1 MARGE
6 GMGTTIR
13 SLGVA
18 VLLGIARV
26 ATAEVTEPANQCV
39 ACHQVEELS
48 ISLGHSMSEWRAS
61 PHARSGVACEK
72 CHGGNPSA
80 REAKAAHEGVLPS
93 SDPASKVSPQNVAAT
108 CGSCHEE
115 EWKSFRTTIHAKEI
129 TKEGD
134 AATCLTC
141 HGSMAT
147 SYPSP
152 RELSSRC
159 TVCHERPV
167 EARSALSWLSAA
179 KTQLLRTHRTLDDAK
194 AVAPD
199 WHEEA
204 VKRFHDMEKIL
215 LAISLEWHTFD
226 MEASIKHSRD
236 LLSLGKL
243 LDEEARLKIK
253 MGKEKK
259 KD

>member
-1 MARGE
+1 
-6 GMGTTIR
+6 MGTTIR
-13 SLGVA
+13 NLGVA
-18 VLLGIARV
+18 ALLGIAQV
-26 ATAEVTEPANQCV
+26 ALAEVSEPDNQCV

-61 PHARSGVACEK
+61 SHARSGIGCEK
-72 CHGGNPSA
+72 CHGGDPSA

-93 SDPASKVSPQNVAAT
+93 SDPASKVSTQNIAAT
-108 CGSCHEE
+108 CGSCHDQ
-115 EWKSFRTTIHAKEI
+115 EWKAFKSTVHAKEI

-152 RELSSRC
+152 RELNSRC

-179 KTQLLRTHRTLDDAK
+179 KTQLLRTHRTLEDAK
-194 AVAPD
+194 NVVPE

-204 VKRFHDMEKIL
+204 VKRFHEMEKHL
-215 LAISLEWHTFD
+215 LAISLQWHTFD
-226 MEASIKHSRD
+226 MDASIKKSRD

-243 LDEEARLKIK
+243 LDEEAQLKIK
-253 MGKEKK
+253 MGKDAKDKK

>member
-1 MARGE
+1 
-6 GMGTTIR
+6 MGTTIR
-13 SLGVA
+13 NLAVA
-18 VLLGIARV
+18 GLLGIAPV
-26 ATAEVTEPANQCV
+26 AFAEVSEPANQCV

-61 PHARSGVACEK
+61 SHARSGVACEK
-72 CHGGNPSA
+72 CHGGNPTA
-80 REAKAAHEGVLPS
+80 RDAKAAHEGVLAS
-93 SDPASKVSPQNVAAT
+93 SDPASKVSTQNVAAT
-108 CGSCHEE
+108 CGSCHED
-115 EWKSFRTTIHAKEI
+115 EWKAFRSTVHAKEI

-167 EARSALSWLSAA
+167 EARSALSWLSSA
-179 KTQLLRTHRTLDDAK
+179 KTQLLRARRSLEDAK
-194 AVAPD
+194 TVVPE
-199 WHEEA
+199 WHEGA
-204 VKRFHDMEKIL
+204 VKRFHEMEKIL

-243 LDEEARLKIK
+243 LDEEAQLKIK
-253 MGKEKK
+253 MSKEQKK
-259 KD
+259 N